1 LIRVALVDDQEL
13 LRTGFR
19 MVLDAQPDLEVV
31 AEAADG
37 LAALEVLAEVPV
49 DVVLMDVRMPRLDGV
64 QATARLLAR
73 APSIRVLILTTF
85 DLDEYVYAAIGAGA
99 SGFLLKDVPSA
110 ELLYGIRAVAS
121 GDAIV
126 APSTTRRLL
135 ERFAPQL
142 AGIGEVAGMGGV
154 DRMGGLAGVGGLAA
168 SEAGLRAVR
177 EARLSTLTERERGV
191 LELVA
196 RGLSNAE
203 IAGELVVTEATVK
216 THVHRILHKLQ
227 LRDRVQAVVLAYK
240 IGLVTPQP

>member
-1 LIRVALVDDQEL
+1 MIRVALVDDQEL

-85 DLDEYVYAAIGAGA
+85 DLDEYVYAAIAAGA

-142 AGIGEVAGMGGV
+142 AGVGEVAGMGGV
-154 DRMGGLAGVGGLAA
+154 GRMGGVTGVGGMAA
-168 SEAGLRAVR
+168 SEAGLRAAR